1 MPRQTAA
8 LPPTG
13 RGRSSIPFAGALATL
28 RFPKDSYRI
37 ALFLL
42 LVVSISRVH
51 QNFGF
56 IAAVRPALLLFLFAT
71 AYALSVPSSLRE
83 RPVLRDWLAKTTVA
97 LFAAACASALFGLSL
112 GSAAKFILDDFS
124 KTVVFTLIL
133 IAGIRAPR
141 DLYMFVWA
149 YVISCGILAWMALF
163 VFGLQSDGGAMRL
176 NNMHTYDA
184 NDLGVVLVVGL
195 PLILLTA
202 SVAKGRGKTAS
213 FLILIGAGVSI
224 ARTGSRGAFLGLIVV
239 GAVLLVVATQ
249 VSLVKRVLAVGVV
262 FVTLIMAAPPGYWA
276 RMKTITKPTE
286 DYNWQLKD
294 GRKEVAKRGIGY
306 LLQYP
311 VFGVGI
317 HNFSRAEGTISEK
330 ARYHVEGTGIRWTA
344 AHNSYIEA
352 AAELGFV
359 GLSMWLALLIGGAVS
374 AARLRRLLPRAWAM
388 ADPARRFVYL
398 STTYVPLSYLAFAST
413 CAFVSF
419 AYLTPLYVLV
429 AFTVGLHECA
439 RQLLAEDSPAGLTA
453 TPVGAVSRFRT
464 PVHAA
469 AARRLR

>member
-1 MPRQTAA
+1 MSPV
-8 LPPTG
+8 
-13 RGRSSIPFAGALATL
+13 AGALATL
-28 RFPKDSYRI
+28 RFPTDSFRV

-56 IAAVRPALLLFLFAT
+56 LAAVRPALLLFLFAT
-71 AYALSVPSSLRE
+71 AYALSVPSSLRS
-83 RPVLRDWLAKTTVA
+83 RPVLEDWLAKFTVA
-97 LFAAACASALFGLSL
+97 LIAAASASALFGISL
-112 GSAAKFILDDFS
+112 GSAAKFILEDFS
-124 KTVVFTLIL
+124 KTIVFCLIL
-133 IAGIRAPR
+133 IAGTRAPR

-176 NNMHTYDA
+176 NDMHTYDA
-184 NDLGVVLVVGL
+184 NDLGVVLIVGL

-202 SVAKGRGKTAS
+202 TIAKGGGKIAS
-213 FLILIGAGVSI
+213 LAILIGAGVSI
-224 ARTGSRGAFLGLIVV
+224 ARTGSRGAFVGLVVV
-239 GAVLLVVATQ
+239 GAALLVMATQ
-249 VSLVKRVLAVGVV
+249 ISFFKRLLAVALVL
-262 FVTLIMAAPPGYWA
+262 VTMVLAAPPGYWA

-306 LLQYP
+306 LMQYP

-317 HNFSRAEGTISEK
+317 HNFPRAEGTISEK
-330 ARYHVEGTGIRWTA
+330 ARFHVEGTGIRWTA
-344 AHNSYIEA
+344 AHNSYVEA

-359 GLSMWLALLIGGAVS
+359 GLSIWLTLLVGGGVS
-374 AARLRRLLPRAWAM
+374 AARLRRKLPKAWAT
-388 ADPARRFVYL
+388 ADESRRFTYL
-398 STTYVPLSYLAFAST
+398 ATTYVPLSYIAFAST

-429 AFTVGLHECA
+429 AFTVGLHESA
-439 RQLLAEDSPAGLTA
+439 RYLLAQDAEAEMTG
-453 TPVGAVSRFRT
+453 PVAPVSHFRGRRPTGRAV
-464 PVHAA
+464 
-469 AARRLR
+469 